1 MAMIPRGMQVP
12 ARWRLLACGLFLMAS
27 CSIAAGADEGI
38 VDVHA
43 LPQLEGA
50 VEDISRPDPY
60 SVEYRVPMRQAVT
73 LPAVQKLLRDNGWV
87 PYVMPL
93 EEKSSLLKF
102 RKGRQGLSV
111 HFTQALGRPDQS
123 VVYYTT
129 DRMYGNVPFPEG
141 ASDIVFDGT
150 RPYLGC
156 IAPTPLDAT
165 SDFYSS
171 QMAAIGWQKLTP
183 ETAARWTTSLNETVP
198 NGLRA
203 FYAHA
208 DSKETGF
215 YQQKPV
221 MLTLTRRDDG
231 RTNVDIRVAP
241 FALPSEL
248 KADSDLAGLPRP
260 SPTKTARGLGGA
272 SDNKR
277 EMSAAAMAELPAV
290 LAFYHREFAARG
302 WQEDGS
308 AQLAPGDEVAIKIS
322 SAEETGVLR
331 LGRKYDFTMV
341 SLTAQ
346 VKDSALAARAK
357 AKKEADDK
365 FLGDALG
372 AAKQLITADEAR
384 RKVQAAALS
393 DAPLN
398 AQADSKIPV
407 PLPENA
413 EGVKFESDE
422 GRLEFSSTSSVKALT
437 AFYRASLKP
446 AGWKEQPSVINQPNM
461 AVMEFAKSGKSISMT
476 VMQMGPKVN
485 VSANGSGLVVAAA
498 KPVEAKSTQA
508 KAVQTKSKEPLTPDP
523 DSALPVPTQH
533 SSTGISSTKFPGS
546 DQSFR
551 TELEASIPA
560 ELGEVLAFYR
570 AELTNR
576 GWQEK
581 ADGAIVTAERAELAF
596 TSPQG
601 PAVLKLG
608 RARDETTV
616 SLMQRNPQAAAKG
629 RHHAE
634 GRTGQADA
642 RQYGAERSIADDQQ
656 SDRKDRGRRRRSAIA
671 ERPDARSA
679 ARQVPVR
686 AASAGTPHSHR
697 DSHSGRRRCLG
708 PPGGAKRRC
717 AAASDVLSCK
727 AVPGRSRRLGTPS
740 SPQNPRL
747 PRPETASRIA
757 LFPSRRIGLRR
768 P

>member
-1 MAMIPRGMQVP
+1 MAMIPRGTQVP

-27 CSIAAGADEGI
+27 CSIAAGADEG

-50 VEDISRPDPY
+50 VEETSRPDPY
-60 SVEYRVPMRQAVT
+60 SVEYRVPTRQAVT
-73 LPAVQKLLRDNGWV
+73 LPAVQKLLSDNGWV
-87 PYVMPL
+87 AYVMPL

-111 HFTQALGRPDQS
+111 HFTQAPGRPDQS

-129 DRMYGNVPFPEG
+129 DRIYGNVPFPEG
-141 ASDIVFDGT
+141 AGDIVFDGT

-156 IAPTPLDAT
+156 VAPTTLDAT
-165 SDFYSS
+165 SDFYAS

-183 ETAARWTTSLNETVP
+183 ETAARWATSLDETVP

-231 RTNVDIRVAP
+231 RTNIDIRVAP

-248 KADSDLAGLPRP
+248 RADSDLAGLPRP

-290 LAFYHREFAARG
+290 LAFYHRELAARG

-308 AQLAPGDEVAIKIS
+308 APLAPGDEVAIKIS

-357 AKKEADDK
+357 AKKEADEK

-398 AQADSKIPV
+398 ALADSKTPV

-413 EGVKFESDE
+413 EGVKFEGDD
-422 GRLEFSSTSSVKALT
+422 GQLEFSSTSSVKALT

-461 AVMEFAKSGKSISMT
+461 AVMEFSKSGKSISMT

-485 VSANGSGLVVAAA
+485 VSANGSGLVIAAA

-508 KAVQTKSKEPLTPDP
+508 KAAQAKSKEPLTLDP

-533 SSTGISSTKFPGS
+533 SSTGLSSTKFPGS

-570 AELTNR
+570 TELTKR

-581 ADGAIVTAERAELAF
+581 TDGAIVTAERAELAF

-608 RARDETTV
+608 RARDETIV
-616 SLMQRNPQAAAKG
+616 SLMQRNPQAAAK
-629 RHHAE
+629 ADIMPKA
-634 GRTGQADA
+634 GQARLMLGNMGPKEA
-642 RQYGAERSIADDQQ
+642 SLTINNQTVKIAAGAGGPQ
-656 SDRKDRGRRRRSAIA
+656 SPKGPMLD
-671 ERPDARSA
+671 
-679 ARQVPVR
+679 
-686 AASAGTPHSHR
+686 
-697 DSHSGRRRCLG
+697 L
-708 PPGGAKRRC
+708 PPGKYQYALRLPGRPARTETLTV
-717 AAASDVLSCK
+717 AAGDAWGLLVGPSGDVL
-727 AVPGRSRRLGTPS
+727 PL
-740 SPQNPRL
+740 QMY
-747 PRPETASRIA
+747 
-757 LFPSRRIGLRR
+757 
-768 P
+768 

>member
-60 SVEYRVPMRQAVT
+60 SVEYRVPTRQAVT
-73 LPAVQKLLRDNGWV
+73 LPAVQKLLSDNGWV
-87 PYVMPL
+87 AYVMPL

-102 RKGRQGLSV
+102 RKGRHGLSV
-111 HFTQALGRPDQS
+111 HFTQAPGRPDQS

-129 DRMYGNVPFPEG
+129 DRIYGNVPFPEG

-156 IAPTPLDAT
+156 IAPTALDAT
-165 SDFYSS
+165 SGFYAS

-183 ETAARWTTSLNETVP
+183 ESAARWTTSLDETAP

-231 RTNVDIRVAP
+231 RTHVDIRVAP
-241 FALPSEL
+241 FALPGEL

-260 SPTKTARGLGGA
+260 SPTKTAMGLGSA

-290 LAFYHREFAARG
+290 LAFYHRELAARG
-302 WQEDGS
+302 WHEDGS
-308 AQLAPGDEVAIKIS
+308 APLAPGDEVAIKIS

-398 AQADSKIPV
+398 ALADSKTPV

-413 EGVKFESDE
+413 EGVNFEGGE
-422 GRLEFSSTSSVKALT
+422 GRLEFSSSSSVKALT

-461 AVMEFAKSGKSISMT
+461 AMMEFSRSGKSISMT

-485 VSANGSGLVVAAA
+485 VSANGSGLVIAAA
-498 KPVEAKSTQA
+498 KPVEAKSRQA
-508 KAVQTKSKEPLTPDP
+508 KVVQTKSKEPLTPDP

-570 AELTNR
+570 TELTNR

-596 TSPQG
+596 TSPEG

-608 RARDETTV
+608 RAKDETTV
-616 SLMQRNPQAAAKG
+616 SLVQRNPQAAAK
-629 RHHAE
+629 ADIMPKA
-634 GRTGQADA
+634 GQARLMLGNMGPKEA
-642 RQYGAERSIADDQQ
+642 SLTINNQTVKIAAGAGGPQ
-656 SDRKDRGRRRRSAIA
+656 SPKGPMLD
-671 ERPDARSA
+671 
-679 ARQVPVR
+679 
-686 AASAGTPHSHR
+686 
-697 DSHSGRRRCLG
+697 L
-708 PPGGAKRRC
+708 PPGKYQYALRLPGRPARTETLTV
-717 AAASDVLSCK
+717 AAGDAWGLLVGPNGDVL
-727 AVPGRSRRLGTPS
+727 PL
-740 SPQNPRL
+740 QMY
-747 PRPETASRIA
+747 
-757 LFPSRRIGLRR
+757 
-768 P
+768 

>member
-616 SLMQRNPQAAAKG
+616 SLMQRNPQAAAK
-629 RHHAE
+629 ADIMPKA
-634 GRTGQADA
+634 GQARLMLGNMGPKEA
-642 RQYGAERSIADDQQ
+642 SLTINNQTVKIAAGAGGPQ
-656 SDRKDRGRRRRSAIA
+656 SPKGPMLD
-671 ERPDARSA
+671 
-679 ARQVPVR
+679 
-686 AASAGTPHSHR
+686 
-697 DSHSGRRRCLG
+697 L
-708 PPGGAKRRC
+708 PPGKYQYALRLPGRPARTEILTV
-717 AAASDVLSCK
+717 AAGDAWGLLVGPNGDVL
-727 AVPGRSRRLGTPS
+727 PL
-740 SPQNPRL
+740 QMY
-747 PRPETASRIA
+747 
-757 LFPSRRIGLRR
+757 
-768 P
+768 

>member
-27 CSIAAGADEGI
+27 CSIAAGADEGV

-50 VEDISRPDPY
+50 VEDTSRPDPY
-60 SVEYRVPMRQAVT
+60 RVEYRVPTPQAVT
-73 LPAVQKLLRDNGWV
+73 LPAIQKLLSANGWV

-93 EEKSSLLKF
+93 EEKSTLLKF

-111 HFTQALGRPDQS
+111 HFTQAPGRPDQS

-129 DRMYGNVPFPEG
+129 DRIYGNVPFPEG

-156 IAPTPLDAT
+156 IAPTALDAT
-165 SDFYSS
+165 SGFYAS

-183 ETAARWTTSLNETVP
+183 ETAARWTTSLDETAP

-260 SPTKTARGLGGA
+260 SPTKTARGLGSA
-272 SDNKR
+272 SSDKR

-290 LAFYHREFAARG
+290 LAFYHRELAARG

-308 AQLAPGDEVAIKIS
+308 APLAPGDEIAIKIS

-341 SLTAQ
+341 SLTVQ
-346 VKDSALAARAK
+346 VKGSALAARAK
-357 AKKEADDK
+357 AKKEADEK

-398 AQADSKIPV
+398 ALADSKTPV

-413 EGVKFESDE
+413 EGVNFEGED
-422 GRLEFSSTSSVKALT
+422 GRLEFSSTSSVKTLT

-461 AVMEFAKSGKSISMT
+461 AVMEFSKSGKSISMT

-485 VSANGSGLVVAAA
+485 VSANGSGLVIVAA

-508 KAVQTKSKEPLTPDP
+508 KTIQTKSKEPLTPDP
-523 DSALPVPTQH
+523 DSALPVPTQR
-533 SSTGISSTKFPGS
+533 SSTGLSSTKFPGS

-551 TELEASIPA
+551 TELEASVPA

-570 AELTNR
+570 AELTKR

-581 ADGAIVTAERAELAF
+581 TDGAIVTAERAELAF
-596 TSPQG
+596 TSPEG

-616 SLMQRNPQAAAKG
+616 SLMQRNPQAAAK
-629 RHHAE
+629 ADIMPKA
-634 GRTGQADA
+634 GQARLMLGNMGPKEA
-642 RQYGAERSIADDQQ
+642 SLTINNQTVKIAAGAGGPQ
-656 SDRKDRGRRRRSAIA
+656 SPKGPMLD
-671 ERPDARSA
+671 
-679 ARQVPVR
+679 
-686 AASAGTPHSHR
+686 
-697 DSHSGRRRCLG
+697 L
-708 PPGGAKRRC
+708 PPGKYQYALRLPGRPARTETLTV
-717 AAASDVLSCK
+717 AAGDAWGLLVGPSGDVL
-727 AVPGRSRRLGTPS
+727 PL
-740 SPQNPRL
+740 QMY
-747 PRPETASRIA
+747 
-757 LFPSRRIGLRR
+757 
-768 P
+768 

>member
-1 MAMIPRGMQVP
+1 MAMIPRGTQVP
-12 ARWRLLACGLFLMAS
+12 ARWRLFACGLFLMAS
-27 CSIAAGADEGI
+27 CSIAASADEGV

-50 VEDISRPDPY
+50 VEDTSRPDPY
-60 SVEYRVPMRQAVT
+60 RVEYRVPVPQAAT
-73 LPAVQKLLRDNGWV
+73 LPAVQKLLSANGWV
-87 PYVMPL
+87 AYVMPL
-93 EEKSSLLKF
+93 EEKSTLLKF

-111 HFTQALGRPDQS
+111 HFTQAPGRPDQS

-129 DRMYGNVPFPEG
+129 DRIYGNVPFPEG

-165 SDFYSS
+165 SDFYAG

-183 ETAARWTTSLNETVP
+183 ETAARWTTSLDETVP

-208 DSKETGF
+208 DSKESGF

-231 RTNVDIRVAP
+231 RTHVDIRVAP
-241 FALPSEL
+241 FALPGEL
-248 KADSDLAGLPRP
+248 KADSDMAGLPRP

-277 EMSAAAMAELPAV
+277 EMSAAAMAELPVV
-290 LAFYHREFAARG
+290 LAFYHRELAARG

-308 AQLAPGDEVAIKIS
+308 APLAAGDEVAIRIS
-322 SAEETGVLR
+322 SAEETGLLR

-357 AKKEADDK
+357 AKKEADEK

-398 AQADSKIPV
+398 ALADSKTPV

-413 EGVKFESDE
+413 ESVKFEGDD

-461 AVMEFAKSGKSISMT
+461 AVMEFVKSGKSISMT

-485 VSANGSGLVVAAA
+485 VSANGSGLVIAAA
-498 KPVEAKSTQA
+498 KPAEVKSTQA

-523 DSALPVPTQH
+523 DSALPVPTQR
-533 SSTGISSTKFPGS
+533 SSTGLSSTKFPGS

-560 ELGEVLAFYR
+560 ELGEVLVFYR
-570 AELTNR
+570 TELTKR

-581 ADGAIVTAERAELAF
+581 TDGATVTAERAELAF

-616 SLMQRNPQAAAKG
+616 SLMQRNPQAAAK
-629 RHHAE
+629 ADIMPKA
-634 GRTGQADA
+634 GQARLMLGNMGPKEA
-642 RQYGAERSIADDQQ
+642 SLTINNQTVKIAAGAGGPQ
-656 SDRKDRGRRRRSAIA
+656 SPKGPMLD
-671 ERPDARSA
+671 
-679 ARQVPVR
+679 
-686 AASAGTPHSHR
+686 
-697 DSHSGRRRCLG
+697 L
-708 PPGGAKRRC
+708 PPGKYQYALRLPGRPARTETLTV
-717 AAASDVLSCK
+717 AAGDAWGLLVGPSGDVL
-727 AVPGRSRRLGTPS
+727 PL
-740 SPQNPRL
+740 QMY
-747 PRPETASRIA
+747 
-757 LFPSRRIGLRR
+757 
-768 P
+768 

>member
-27 CSIAAGADEGI
+27 CSIAAGADEGV

-50 VEDISRPDPY
+50 VEDTSRPDPY
-60 SVEYRVPMRQAVT
+60 RVEYRVPTPQAVT
-73 LPAVQKLLRDNGWV
+73 LPAIQKLLSANGWV

-93 EEKSSLLKF
+93 EEKSTLLKF

-111 HFTQALGRPDQS
+111 HFTQAPGRPDQS

-129 DRMYGNVPFPEG
+129 DRIYGNVPFPEG

-156 IAPTPLDAT
+156 IAPTALDAT
-165 SDFYSS
+165 SGFYAS

-183 ETAARWTTSLNETVP
+183 ETAARWTTSLDETAP

-260 SPTKTARGLGGA
+260 SPTKTARGLGSA
-272 SDNKR
+272 SSDKR

-290 LAFYHREFAARG
+290 LAFYHRELAARG

-308 AQLAPGDEVAIKIS
+308 APLAPGDEIAIKIS

-341 SLTAQ
+341 SLTVQ
-346 VKDSALAARAK
+346 VKGSALAARAK
-357 AKKEADDK
+357 AKKEADEK

-398 AQADSKIPV
+398 ALADSKTPV

-413 EGVKFESDE
+413 EGVNFEGED
-422 GRLEFSSTSSVKALT
+422 GRLEFSSTSSVKTLT

-446 AGWKEQPSVINQPNM
+446 TGWKEQPSVINQPNM
-461 AVMEFAKSGKSISMT
+461 AVMEFSKSGKSISMT

-485 VSANGSGLVVAAA
+485 VSANGSGLVIAAA

-508 KAVQTKSKEPLTPDP
+508 KTIQTKSKEPLTPDP
-523 DSALPVPTQH
+523 DSALPVPTQR
-533 SSTGISSTKFPGS
+533 SSTGLSSTKFPGS

-551 TELEASIPA
+551 TELEASVPA

-570 AELTNR
+570 AELTKR

-581 ADGAIVTAERAELAF
+581 TDGAIVTAERAELAF
-596 TSPQG
+596 TSPEG
-601 PAVLKLG
+601 PAVLKLR

-616 SLMQRNPQAAAKG
+616 SLMQRNPQAAAK
-629 RHHAE
+629 ADIMPKA
-634 GRTGQADA
+634 GQARLMLGNMGPKEA
-642 RQYGAERSIADDQQ
+642 SLTINNQTVKIAAGAGGPQ
-656 SDRKDRGRRRRSAIA
+656 SPKGPMLD
-671 ERPDARSA
+671 
-679 ARQVPVR
+679 
-686 AASAGTPHSHR
+686 
-697 DSHSGRRRCLG
+697 L
-708 PPGGAKRRC
+708 PPGKYQYALRLPGRPARTETLTV
-717 AAASDVLSCK
+717 AAGDAWGLLVGPSGDVL
-727 AVPGRSRRLGTPS
+727 PL
-740 SPQNPRL
+740 QMY
-747 PRPETASRIA
+747 
-757 LFPSRRIGLRR
+757 
-768 P
+768 

>member
-1 MAMIPRGMQVP
+1 MSMIPRGTQVP
-12 ARWRLLACGLFLMAS
+12 ARWQLLACGLFLMAS

-50 VEDISRPDPY
+50 VEDTSRPDPY
-60 SVEYRVPMRQAVT
+60 RAEYRMPTPQAVT
-73 LPAVQKLLRDNGWV
+73 LPAVQKLLIANGWV

-102 RKGRQGLSV
+102 KKGRQGLFV

-129 DRMYGNVPFPEG
+129 DRIYGNVPFPEG

-150 RPYLGC
+150 RPYLDC

-183 ETAARWTTSLNETVP
+183 ETAARWTTSLDETVP

-260 SPTKTARGLGGA
+260 SPTKTAKGLGSA
-272 SDNKR
+272 SSDKR

-290 LAFYHREFAARG
+290 LAFYHRELAARG

-308 AQLAPGDEVAIKIS
+308 APRAPGDEVAIRIS
-322 SAEETGVLR
+322 SAEETGLLR

-346 VKDSALAARAK
+346 VKESALAARAQ
-357 AKKEADDK
+357 AKKEADEK

-372 AAKQLITADEAR
+372 AAKQLITADDAR

-398 AQADSKIPV
+398 ALADSKTPV
-407 PLPENA
+407 PLPETA
-413 EGVKFESDE
+413 EGVKFEGGA
-422 GRLEFSSTSSVKALT
+422 GRLEFASTSSVKALAT
-437 AFYRASLKP
+437 FYRALLKS

-461 AVMEFAKSGKSISMT
+461 AVMEFAKGGKSISMT

-485 VSANGSGLVVAAA
+485 VSANGSGLVMAAA
-498 KPVEAKSTQA
+498 KPAQA
-508 KAVQTKSKEPLTPDP
+508 KPGQVESVQAKPAEPLTLDP

-533 SSTGISSTKFPGS
+533 SSTGVSSTKFPGS

-551 TELEASIPA
+551 SELEASIPA
-560 ELGEVLAFYR
+560 ALGDVLAFYR
-570 AELTNR
+570 TELTKR

-581 ADGAIVTAERAELAF
+581 ADGATVTAERAELAF
-596 TSPQG
+596 TSPEG

-608 RARDETTV
+608 RARDETIV
-616 SLMQRNPQAAAKG
+616 SLVQRNPQAAAK
-629 RHHAE
+629 ADIMPKA
-634 GRTGQADA
+634 GQARLMLGNMGPKEA
-642 RQYGAERSIADDQQ
+642 SLTINNQTVKIAAGAGGPQ
-656 SDRKDRGRRRRSAIA
+656 SPKGPMLD
-671 ERPDARSA
+671 
-679 ARQVPVR
+679 
-686 AASAGTPHSHR
+686 
-697 DSHSGRRRCLG
+697 L
-708 PPGGAKRRC
+708 PPGKYQYALRLAGRPARTETLTV
-717 AAASDVLSCK
+717 AAGDAWGLLVGPSGDVL
-727 AVPGRSRRLGTPS
+727 PL
-740 SPQNPRL
+740 QMY
-747 PRPETASRIA
+747 
-757 LFPSRRIGLRR
+757 
-768 P
+768 

>member
-183 ETAARWTTSLNETVP
+183 ETAARWTTSLNETIP

-616 SLMQRNPQAAAKG
+616 SLMQRNPQAAAK
-629 RHHAE
+629 ADIMPKA
-634 GRTGQADA
+634 GQARLMLGNMGPKEA
-642 RQYGAERSIADDQQ
+642 SLTINNQTVKIAAGAGGPQ
-656 SDRKDRGRRRRSAIA
+656 SPKGPMLD
-671 ERPDARSA
+671 
-679 ARQVPVR
+679 
-686 AASAGTPHSHR
+686 
-697 DSHSGRRRCLG
+697 L
-708 PPGGAKRRC
+708 PPGKYQYALRLPGRPTRTEILTV
-717 AAASDVLSCK
+717 AAGDAWGLLVGPNGDVL
-727 AVPGRSRRLGTPS
+727 PL
-740 SPQNPRL
+740 QMY
-747 PRPETASRIA
+747 
-757 LFPSRRIGLRR
+757 
-768 P
+768 

>member
-50 VEDISRPDPY
+50 VEDTSRPDPY
-60 SVEYRVPMRQAVT
+60 RVEYRVPTRQAVT
-73 LPAVQKLLRDNGWV
+73 LPAVQKLLSDNGWV

-129 DRMYGNVPFPEG
+129 DRIYGNVPFPEG

-183 ETAARWTTSLNETVP
+183 ETAARWTTSLDETVP
-198 NGLRA
+198 NGVRA

-231 RTNVDIRVAP
+231 RTNIDIRVAP

-260 SPTKTARGLGGA
+260 SPTKTARGLGSA

-290 LAFYHREFAARG
+290 LAFYHRELAARG

-308 AQLAPGDEVAIKIS
+308 APLAPGDEVAIRIS
-322 SAEETGVLR
+322 SAEETGLLR

-393 DAPLN
+393 DAPMN
-398 AQADSKIPV
+398 ALSDSKTPV

-413 EGVKFESDE
+413 EGVNFEGDE

-461 AVMEFAKSGKSISMT
+461 AVMEFVKSGKSISMT

-498 KPVEAKSTQA
+498 KPVETKSTQA
-508 KAVQTKSKEPLTPDP
+508 KAVQTKSKEPLTPDS
-523 DSALPVPTQH
+523 DSALPVPTQR
-533 SSTGISSTKFPGS
+533 SSTGLSSTKFPGS

-570 AELTNR
+570 AELTKR

-581 ADGAIVTAERAELAF
+581 TDGGTVTAERAELAF

-608 RARDETTV
+608 RAKDETIV
-616 SLMQRNPQAAAKG
+616 SLMQRNPQAAAK
-629 RHHAE
+629 ADIMPKA
-634 GRTGQADA
+634 GQARLMLGNMGPKEASLTINNQTVKIAAGAGGPQSPKGPMLDLPPGKY
-642 RQYGAERSIADDQQ
+642 QYALRLP
-656 SDRKDRGRRRRSAIA
+656 GRRARTETLTVAA
-671 ERPDARSA
+671 GDAWGLL
-679 ARQVPVR
+679 VGP
-686 AASAGTPHSHR
+686 
-697 DSHSGRRRCLG
+697 SG
-708 PPGGAKRRC
+708 
-717 AAASDVLSCK
+717 DVL
-727 AVPGRSRRLGTPS
+727 PL
-740 SPQNPRL
+740 QMY
-747 PRPETASRIA
+747 
-757 LFPSRRIGLRR
+757 
-768 P
+768 